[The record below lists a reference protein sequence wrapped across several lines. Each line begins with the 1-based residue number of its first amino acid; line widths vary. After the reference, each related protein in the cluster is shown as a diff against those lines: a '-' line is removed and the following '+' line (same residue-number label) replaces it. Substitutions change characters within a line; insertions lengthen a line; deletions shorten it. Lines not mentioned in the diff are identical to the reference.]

1 MNNWHQFKKLQ
12 HSRQK
17 LIKEVLD
24 EYVGSQI
31 NIDSESARIQLATHI
46 ESVLEMNE
54 FKTSSLLK
62 ADAIRQSNPEQE
74 KKLKELVDK
83 SKQTHRWMWL

>member
-1 MNNWHQFKKLQ
+1 MN
-12 HSRQK
+12 RQK

-31 NIDSESARIQLATHI
+31 NIDSESARIQLANHI
-46 ESVLEMNE
+46 ESVLSMNE
-54 FKTSSLLK
+54 FKTSSFLK

-83 SKQTHRWMWL
+83 SSKTIKHIDGCGYDD

>member
-1 MNNWHQFKKLQ
+1 MFVSQ
-12 HSRQK
+12 SR
-17 LIKEVLD
+17 
-24 EYVGSQI
+24 ST
-31 NIDSESARIQLATHI
+31 SSHI
-46 ESVLEMNE
+46 ESVLGINE

-83 SKQTHRWMWL
+83 ANKHIDGCGYDD

>member
-1 MNNWHQFKKLQ
+1 
-12 HSRQK
+12 
-17 LIKEVLD
+17 
-24 EYVGSQI
+24 
-31 NIDSESARIQLATHI
+31 
-46 ESVLEMNE
+46 MNE

-83 SKQTHRWMWL
+83 ANKHIDGCGYDD